1 MRDPHGLVLDL
12 GDNDPVA
19 DDLKPLEAPLDGRG
33 FRWIPELSEQNG
45 DGSRI
50 GRLCVPD
57 RQIHGTTLW
66 TPCSVKS

>member
-33 FRWIPELSEQNG
+33 FRRIPELSEQNG
-45 DGSRI
+45 DGRRI
-50 GRLCVPD
+50 RRPCVPD

-66 TPCSVKS
+66 KPCSVKS